1 MDWYITFFISLDEIH
16 KSNYNHAHQLLGKK
30 ENYIRLSLIGCISY
44 QTVGIGRSIDASRY

>member
-44 QTVGIGRSIDASRY
+44 QTVGIGRSIDASQY